1 MTTNEAQELKLYEVT
16 HRATGE
22 RHYAVD
28 YNAQDAC
35 LQSGWAIGDCYVL
48 EQKPITKLD
57 KHERAILFV
66 KIPCKVCPYQF
77 TECNKVSDTDCP
89 IRPETEDPK
98 QWLNQIAKARI
109 CPHVGED
116 LGKRDYEKRLKRV
129 TLDQAINELADK
141 LPPPPPYPSELTC
154 QTPLTMS

>member
-1 MTTNEAQELKLYEVT
+1 MSSNEGQELKLYEVT
-16 HRATGE
+16 LRATGE

-48 EQKPITKLD
+48 PQKPITKLD

-66 KIPCKVCPYQF
+66 KIPCRACPYQY
-77 TECNKVSDTDCP
+77 TECNKPDDAECPTRPDTQDL
-89 IRPETEDPK
+89 K
-98 QWLNQIAKARI
+98 QWQKEISKARI

-116 LGKRDYEKRLKRV
+116 LAKGDYEKRLKRV
-129 TLDQAINELADK
+129 PLEQAEAELGGHR
-141 LPPPPPYPSELTC
+141 
-154 QTPLTMS
+154 